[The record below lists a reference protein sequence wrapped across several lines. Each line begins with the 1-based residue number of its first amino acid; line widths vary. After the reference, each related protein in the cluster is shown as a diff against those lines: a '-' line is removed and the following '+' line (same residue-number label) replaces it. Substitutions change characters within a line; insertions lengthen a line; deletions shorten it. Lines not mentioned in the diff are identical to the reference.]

1 VYEIRETWVP
11 FGIGNSV
18 VRYSGFSFL
27 STEDLMGTAVFET
40 NLPALTLRGRGKVR
54 DIYDLGDALLIV
66 ATDRISAF
74 DVVMNDPIPD
84 KGRILTQISS
94 FWFTQT
100 SDLMPNHLV
109 HTEIGAFPAA
119 CQEYADILRD
129 RSMLVRKAAVIPFEC
144 VVRGYLSGSGWREYR
159 EGGSVCG
166 IRLPAGL
173 VESDRL
179 ESPIFTPA
187 TKEEVGTHDQNVPF
201 DRMVRALGAD
211 LAERLRDL
219 SLAIYSRARDIA
231 EARGIILADTKFEF
245 GMAEDTLL
253 LVDEVLTPDSSR
265 FWPMDRYKAGGP
277 QPSFDKQFLRD
288 YLLSIKWPQRPP
300 PPLLPAAIV
309 AKTREKYLEA
319 YTRLLGKP
327 APFA

>member
-1 VYEIRETWVP
+1 
-11 FGIGNSV
+11 
-18 VRYSGFSFL
+18 
-27 STEDLMGTAVFET
+27 MGTALFET
-40 NLPALTLRGRGKVR
+40 NLPGLLLKGRGKVR

-66 ATDRISAF
+66 ASDRISAF

-84 KGRILTQISS
+84 KGKILTQISA
-94 FWFTQT
+94 FWFSQID
-100 SDLMPNHLV
+100 DLTPHHLLTTDV
-109 HTEIGAFPAA
+109 AGFPPA
-119 CQEYADILRD
+119 CRPYVESLRD
-129 RSMLVRKAAVIPFEC
+129 RSMLVKKARVVPFEC
-144 VVRGYLSGSGWREYR
+144 VVRGYLSGSGWKEYR

-166 IRLPAGL
+166 IRLPKGL

-179 ESPIFTPA
+179 EEPIFTPA
-187 TKEEVGTHDQNVPF
+187 TKAELGTHDLNVPF
-201 DRMVRALGAD
+201 DRMVQDLGAD

-219 SLAIYSRARDIA
+219 SLMVYRRARTIA

-245 GMAEDTLL
+245 GLAGNILM

-265 FWPMDRYKAGGP
+265 FWPKDEYKPGGP

-288 YLLSIKWPQRPP
+288 YLLSIRWPQKPP
-300 PPLLPAAIV
+300 PPSLPKEIV

-319 YTRLLGKP
+319 YARLLGRP